1 MLKSPSNIFDKLIY
15 CSFVVLIFFSPLIFT
30 TSTFELFE
38 FPKTFFLYFLGATI
52 ILLYSIKKVQEWKV
66 PKINIKNP
74 INILVLGFL
83 IINIIST
90 LLSSHPYTSVWG
102 YYTRFNGGLVSTII
116 YVFLYFISIEILT
129 KKDFEKLLSVSL
141 LALMPVC
148 VYAILQHFS
157 QITNIYKT
165 DPSIR
170 VFSTFGQP
178 NWLAAYI
185 GMLLPIIILKIDR
198 TKLYLWILIYTI
210 VFSALWFTYSVS
222 GILGFIAGTVYLLF
236 LRKNELK
243 KDFKIYLILVFIS
256 TAIAIL
262 NPGIFEG
269 KILDTI
275 TDIKKIITL
284 NKTVLADS
292 SAPVYKISD
301 TGSIRSGL
309 WNGTLNL
316 VFSNYKVF
324 LIGTGPQT
332 FTYEFQKFRPQAMNY
347 SSEWDFVFNKPHN
360 YYLELWSDTGIFS
373 LLLYL
378 FLLVFI
384 IRSKNYIYAPGL
396 LALYVSNIFGW
407 PTVATSVLFFIF
419 IAGLQKAE

>member
-38 FPKTFFLYFLGATI
+38 FPKTFFLYFLGSTI
-52 ILLYSIKKVQEWKV
+52 ILLYSIKKAQEWKV

-74 INILVLGFL
+74 INIIVLGFL

-198 TKLYLWILIYTI
+198 TRLYLWLLIYA
-210 VFSALWFTYSVS
+210 VAFSALWLTYSVS
-222 GILGFIAGTVYLLF
+222 GLLGFLAGIACLLIF
-236 LRKNELK
+236 TKNELK
-243 KDFKIYLILVFIS
+243 KNLKIYFALAFIS
-256 TAIAIL
+256 TAIALL

-275 TDIKKIITL
+275 TDLKEIITL
-284 NKTVLADS
+284 NKPVLADS
-292 SAPVYKISD
+292 SAPAYKISD
-301 TGSIRSGL
+301 TGTIRSGL

-332 FTYEFQKFRPQAMNY
+332 FPYEFQKFRPQSMNY

-384 IRSKNYIYAPGL
+384 IKSKNYIYAPGL

-419 IAGLQKAE
+419 IARLQKTQ